1 MKKELIDGT
10 VDENFEP
17 IRESFRHN
25 FTEGWERGGAAFAVY
40 YHGKLVVDLWGGYA
54 DKSCNR
60 RWNEDTITTIF
71 SCTKSVA
78 AICVAILVDRGL
90 CNYGDKVV
98 KYWPEFGQNGK
109 EDINIQ
115 MILAHKAGLPY
126 FEPALTLADLTDGLR
141 MATIVEQEAPK
152 FLPGTRTAYHPLTY
166 GWLVDQIF
174 CRIDPK
180 HRTVGQ
186 FFREEIEAKHHVDVH
201 IGDCAAEEVRVAR
214 LTGLN
219 PLLAVREFLYDRK
232 IATIGRYALDPR
244 GYFSKGLRNMRNFG
258 KDFTLYNNP
267 ETRYAGQ
274 PAVNGVGSARGLAL
288 VHQLA
293 MDGTLLSN
301 ELKQKIFQPLFV
313 DEFDHSIGELQSKG
327 YGFMFTRS
335 PTGSWQVGHMGV
347 GGQIVRFD
355 PENDIVLCYLT
366 NAFKAGSGEHVFTYN
381 RLQRKVYEI
390 IKK

>member
-1 MKKELIDGT
+1 MDIIIFSPLLLYPHKQHFHL
-10 VDENFEP
+10 
-17 IRESFRHN
+17 RHN

-71 SCTKSVA
+71 SCTK
-78 AICVAILVDRGL
+78 
-90 CNYGDKVV
+90 
-98 KYWPEFGQNGK
+98 
-109 EDINIQ
+109 
-115 MILAHKAGLPY
+115 AGLPY

-166 GWLVDQIF
+166 GWLVDQ
-174 CRIDPK
+174 
-180 HRTVGQ
+180 V
-186 FFREEIEAKHHVDVH
+186 
-201 IGDCAAEEVRVAR
+201 EVRVAR

-258 KDFTLYNNP
+258 KGPIKDFTLYNNP